1 VTPFNDHA
9 LLCSDVTFALLA
21 PLHFSI
27 IFPMETITVT
37 KTPDRALIYDELIP
51 QIRALINGERDSIAA
66 MANVA
71 AAIHQTFGWFWV
83 GFYRVQGPELV
94 LGPFQGPVACMRI
107 GLGKGVCGTAWK
119 EKRTIVV
126 PDVDLFPGHI
136 ACNALSRSEI
146 VVPMLNNE
154 GVVEAVL
161 DIDSVDPNTF
171 TEADRIGLEQICQVL
186 QQAIHAA

>member
-1 VTPFNDHA
+1 MTPFNDHA

-71 AAIHQTFGWFWV
+71 AAIHQTFGGSGSVFTV
-83 GFYRVQGPELV
+83 CKV
-94 LGPFQGPVACMRI
+94 LNLC
-107 GLGKGVCGTAWK
+107 W
-119 EKRTIVV
+119 
-126 PDVDLFPGHI
+126 DL
-136 ACNALSRSEI
+136 SK
-146 VVPMLNNE
+146 
-154 GVVEAVL
+154 VL
-161 DIDSVDPNTF
+161 
-171 TEADRIGLEQICQVL
+171 
-186 QQAIHAA
+186 